1 MVQSV
6 KEKQVSKACI
16 FYQNRVKLLKFYKDF
31 AKIGTHNRV
40 LIWPTFGQARAG
52 GADWAYRRAR
62 PAGWRGRLVYREES
76 NNFRIESDVFIKMNP
91 FYSQISHIE
100 IPYFN

>member
-1 MVQSV
+1 M
-6 KEKQVSKACI
+6 
-16 FYQNRVKLLKFYKDF
+16 
-31 AKIGTHNRV
+31 

-52 GADWAYRRAR
+52 GVGSAYRRAR

-100 IPYFN
+100 IQYFNQIPFYKRLEQITWPKIVNG